1 MMNFPPMPLLP
12 ISSATT
18 INACKSLPLR
28 PTDVFICSYPKSGTT
43 WTQHIVL
50 TLLLASR
57 RCHPS
62 PDDDEILSGYNH
74 VSEYAPFFEID
85 AHWDHD
91 RHCLIESIQR
101 NHDALHQRV
110 FNTHLRWEMLP
121 KQMSNEEDNND
132 HLRPACGKF
141 IYVTRNLPDVCAS
154 FYHHLSNQKEGTYHD
169 SFSKFSLDWMEG
181 TLPFGSP
188 LHHLLSFAE
197 GFSDNSYADVNV
209 DHENNKCALP

>member
-1 MMNFPPMPLLP
+1 MWTFYTSPHFIILSSSVMMNFPPMPLLP

-85 AHWDHD
+85 AHWDHN

-141 IYVTRNLPDVCAS
+141 IYVTRNLPEMSVPPSIIICRIKKRGPITIA
-154 FYHHLSNQKEGTYHD
+154 FLN
-169 SFSKFSLDWMEG
+169 
-181 TLPFGSP
+181 
-188 LHHLLSFAE
+188 LH
-197 GFSDNSYADVNV
+197 
-209 DHENNKCALP
+209 